1 MTKQDPNKI
10 QERNNELRMQD
21 QMQYL
26 LGVADSVG
34 YVIIG
39 SDLMQKIAYSY
50 SWIDRQNDS
59 YRADEKRRIEL
70 EKKRKAKAREST

>member
-10 QERNNELRMQD
+10 QERNDELRMRD

-34 YVIIG
+34 YVII
-39 SDLMQKIAYSY
+39 SSELMQKIAYSY

-70 EKKRKAKAREST
+70 EKKRKSKAREST

>member
-10 QERNNELRMQD
+10 QERNDELRMRD

-34 YVIIG
+34 YVIIS